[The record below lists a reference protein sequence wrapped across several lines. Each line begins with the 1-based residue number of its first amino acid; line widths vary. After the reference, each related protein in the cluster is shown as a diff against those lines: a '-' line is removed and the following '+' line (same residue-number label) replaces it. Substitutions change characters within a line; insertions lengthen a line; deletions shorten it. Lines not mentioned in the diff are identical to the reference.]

1 MQCKRR
7 AKEKEAAAL
16 PRPAASEEL
25 WRQAQA
31 LVDDALSRLADRYRV
46 PIVMCDLE
54 GRTIKDA
61 ARELGWPQGT
71 LATRLTRG
79 RAQLARRLA
88 AAGLPLSGATVTT
101 LLAPSALAAQVPAP
115 LLYATVR
122 AAGLFALGNTT
133 ASGAASATALALTQ
147 GVLNAMLLSKLKIA
161 SAVVVVVAALGLG
174 LGANLRA
181 GAGDE
186 GEPFAAAQ
194 QAPPEQPAEPAT
206 PGRNAG
212 RPGKKGE
219 LRPEDRDLLLQRIEA
234 LERTVQRLT
243 MELGQPRKP
252 MMGMSGTVG
261 MGTGRGLPAP
271 DSPPS
276 PKLEVKI
283 FLLKHAEVSE
293 VALTLQQLLGDEDR
307 RGQFGGGNPDFAKRA
322 PRIATHK
329 STNSL
334 LVQGS
339 ADDLQ
344 TIQAILM
351 QLDDERVQPPP
362 PPPVK
367 DAATKPRTTR

>member
-1 MQCKRR
+1 
-7 AKEKEAAAL
+7 
-16 PRPAASEEL
+16 
-25 WRQAQA
+25 
-31 LVDDALSRLADRYRV
+31 
-46 PIVMCDLE
+46 
-54 GRTIKDA
+54 
-61 ARELGWPQGT
+61 
-71 LATRLTRG
+71 
-79 RAQLARRLA
+79 
-88 AAGLPLSGATVTT
+88 VTT

-122 AAGLFALGNTT
+122 AAGLFALGNT
-133 ASGAASATALALTQ
+133 AAHGVVSATALALTQ

-174 LGANLRA
+174 LGAKLRAGAQRA

-194 QAPPEQPAEPAT
+194 QAPADQPAEPAA
-206 PGRNAG
+206 PGRIPG

-219 LRPEDRDLLLQRIEA
+219 PQPEDRDPLLQRIEA

-243 MELGQPRKP
+243 TELEKARKSP
-252 MMGMSGTVG
+252 GMGMPGIPG
-261 MGTGRGLPAP
+261 LGRGMPTP
-271 DSPPS
+271 VSPPAQ
-276 PKLEVKI
+276 KREVKI
-283 FLLKHAEVSE
+283 FLLKHAEVTE
-293 VALTLQQLLGDEDR
+293 VAETLMQLLGDYDR
-307 RGQFGGGNPDFAKRA
+307 RGQFGGGTVAEALAMRA

-367 DAATKPRTTR
+367 DAAKKPRTTR